1 MALTTPHL
9 LDKMCN
15 MKTAA
20 IRQVQHHLSEVLEWV
35 SAGETVEITRRG
47 HAVARLVPPDIQP
60 PRIRWPNLLARLEED
75 FPEGIPP
82 GVPASQ
88 LLDEGRGDG

>member
-1 MALTTPHL
+1 
-9 LDKMCN
+9 

-35 SAGETVEITRRG
+35 TAGETVEITRRG
-47 HAVARLVPPDIQP
+47 RAVARLVPPDFDL
-60 PRIRWPNLLARLEED
+60 PRIHWPNLMARLEED

-82 GVPASQ
+82 GVPGSH
-88 LLDEGRGDG
+88 LLMEGRGGR